1 MTNPAVSVIVPVYNT
16 AKYLGQSV
24 DSVLRQSFPDF
35 ELLLIDD
42 GSTDESPAMC
52 DAFARHDSRV
62 RVVHQSNRGLSGAR
76 NTGLDQA
83 RGDFVVFLDS
93 DDWFGEETLASA
105 VSAAELHRVDVV
117 LWPYVREY
125 AARSLRRDIFD
136 FAAGSFSEAE
146 TRNIVCRRMVGLL
159 GEELA
164 HPDSADSLVTAWG
177 KLYRR
182 QLITDSQA
190 QFTDLKTIGSGEDAL
205 FNLQVLSQASSAY
218 YLDSHLYHYRR
229 DNVTSLTQSYKPG
242 LSGQW
247 SELHRQ
253 MRDFI
258 SEHQLG
264 PSFTQ
269 ALANRISLSIIGLG
283 LNALRSH
290 KGLVRTVQSVRNLLL
305 DDEYRAA
312 VAELDLRWF
321 PISWRVFFGAA
332 KAGNALVVSTMLA
345 GAQAIID
352 RRSRTPGSRR
362 LGDLFGRQR
371 RTA

>member
-1 MTNPAVSVIVPVYNT
+1 MSVIVPVYNT
-16 AKYLGQSV
+16 AKYLEQSV
-24 DSVLRQSFPDF
+24 GSVLRQSFPDF

-42 GSTDESPAMC
+42 GSTDESPVMC
-52 DAFARHDSRV
+52 DAFALRDSRV
-62 RVVHQSNRGLSGAR
+62 KVFHQSNSGVSAAR
-76 NTGLDQA
+76 NTGLDHA
-83 RGDFVVFLDS
+83 RGEFVAFLDS

-125 AARSLRRDIFD
+125 AGLSLERDF
-136 FAAGSFSEAE
+136 FNFTPGRFSKED
-146 TRNIVCRRMVGLL
+146 TRELVCRRIAGLL
-159 GEELA
+159 DEELA
-164 HPDSADSLVTAWG
+164 HPDSADALVTVWG

-182 QLITDSQA
+182 QLITSVDA
-190 QFTDLKTIGSGEDAL
+190 RFTDLSVIGTAEDAL
-205 FNLQVLSQASSAY
+205 FNLQVLSRASSAY

-242 LSGQW
+242 LPGQW
-247 SELHRQ
+247 RELHRR

-258 SEHQLG
+258 SDHQLG

-283 LNALRSH
+283 LNALRSR
-290 KGLVRTVQSVRNLLL
+290 KGPVRTVQAVRNLLL

-352 RRSRTPGSRR
+352 HRSRTPGSRR